1 MPPNNNMERMLFT
14 EQKLLSKQASKK
26 EKFLQ
31 ETALLN
37 PENAEVIALIDT
49 FKDIQN
55 FVKDIEKE
63 EKKGVTDENILFV
76 AFLDKVAKPMFRRL
90 GMANRRSDVVT
101 ELGYMIGETRTKF
114 SLKDD
119 DFNDGTKE

>member
-1 MPPNNNMERMLFT
+1 MERMLFT

-114 SLKDD
+114 SLKDE